1 MLYTLLNINVIYLT
15 IIVKLKSEI
24 SYLII
29 IIQLLSHTFTEQ
41 IVQKK
46 KKLNL

>member
-1 MLYTLLNINVIYLT
+1 MLYTLLNINAIYLT

-29 IIQLLSHTFTEQ
+29 IIQLLSHTFTEL

-46 KKLNL
+46 KKKN